1 MPVLIKYKIYLQML
15 DGIPKTSTL
24 EEEEHSSG
32 EYNED
37 DSFSRQLNKG
47 NAHPLF

>member
-1 MPVLIKYKIYLQML
+1 ML
-15 DGIPKTSTL
+15 DGVPKNITL
-24 EEEEHSSG
+24 EEEEHLSG
-32 EYNED
+32 LYNED